1 VIWEL
6 SLQSV
11 ELGVI
16 EKINFRNWPFKGKFF
31 FSPLVLAA
39 NYPDF
44 CGPIWA
50 LSESIN

>member
-6 SLQSV
+6 SLQNV
-11 ELGVI
+11 EFGLT
-16 EKINFRNWPFKGKFF
+16 EKNNFKNWPFKRKFF

-50 LSESIN
+50 LFESIN